1 MLIIPIFIYILA
13 ILIVAWQTGKHK
25 HKAGKFMEEYF
36 IGSRSMGGLVL
47 AMTLISSYV
56 GASSFIGGPGVAYN
70 LGLSWVFLA
79 CIQVPTAF
87 FTLGILGKKLA
98 IISRKINGVTITD
111 YLRARYESNLV
122 IVLASLMMLI
132 FFIGTIVAQF
142 VGGARLFESVTG
154 LSYNFGL
161 ILFTAVVI
169 IYTTFGG
176 FRAVTITDAIQ
187 GIVMLLATGLLFF
200 IILEKGNGMENIM
213 QSILKTNPNL
223 LTPDSNGAVSKP
235 FILSFWMLVGVGVL
249 GLPVTEVRCM
259 GFKDSKAMHRAM
271 IIGTSIVGILM
282 LGMHLVGVMG
292 AAVEPGVEVGDKIIP
307 ILAIKNMHPILA
319 GVFIAGPLAAIM
331 SSVDSLL
338 IMSSA
343 AIVKDLYINY
353 IDKNPS
359 ESKIKKLSF
368 ATSLL
373 LGIIVFILALNP
385 PKLLVW
391 INLFAL
397 AGQEAAF
404 FCPILLGLYWKRA
417 NATGAAV
424 SMIFSVVFYLY
435 TVIMNIKIMN
445 IKIMNMHQIVPTI
458 IFSIL
463 LFTIGSYF
471 GKPNS
476 EKVNELFFLKNKKIT

>member
-213 QSILKTNPNL
+213 QTILKTNPNL

-338 IMSSA
+338 IMSSS

-359 ESKIKKLSF
+359 EDKIKKLSF

-373 LGIIVFILALNP
+373 LGIIVFVLALNP

-404 FCPILLGLYWKRA
+404 FCPILFGLYWKRA

-435 TVIMNIKIMN
+435 TVIMN

-476 EKVNELFFLKNKKIT
+476 EKVNELFFPKK

>member
-13 ILIVAWQTGKHK
+13 ILVIAWQTGKHK

-213 QSILKTNPNL
+213 QTLLKTNPNL

-235 FILSFWMLVGVGVL
+235 FILSFWMLVGVGIL

-373 LGIIVFILALNP
+373 LGIIVFVLALNP

-445 IKIMNMHQIVPTI
+445 MHQIVPTI

-476 EKVNELFFLKNKKIT
+476 EKVNELFFSKK

>member
-13 ILIVAWQTGKHK
+13 ILIIAWQTGKHK

-213 QSILKTNPNL
+213 QTLLKTNPNL

-235 FILSFWMLVGVGVL
+235 FILSFWMLVGVGIL

-445 IKIMNMHQIVPTI
+445 MHQIVPTI

-476 EKVNELFFLKNKKIT
+476 EKVNELFFSEK

>member
-13 ILIVAWQTGKHK
+13 ILVIAWQTGKHK

-213 QSILKTNPNL
+213 QTLLKTNPNL

-235 FILSFWMLVGVGVL
+235 FILSFWMLVGVGIL

-373 LGIIVFILALNP
+373 LGIIVFVLALNP

-404 FCPILLGLYWKRA
+404 FCPILFGLYWKRA

-445 IKIMNMHQIVPTI
+445 MHQIVPTI
-458 IFSIL
+458 VFSIL

-476 EKVNELFFLKNKKIT
+476 KKVNELFFSEK

>member
-13 ILIVAWQTGKHK
+13 ILIVVWQTGKHK

-213 QSILKTNPNL
+213 QTLLKTNPNL

-373 LGIIVFILALNP
+373 LGIIVFVLALNP

-445 IKIMNMHQIVPTI
+445 MHQIVPTI

-476 EKVNELFFLKNKKIT
+476 EKVNELFFSEK

>member
-213 QSILKTNPNL
+213 KTILKTNPNL

-445 IKIMNMHQIVPTI
+445 MHQIVSTI

-476 EKVNELFFLKNKKIT
+476 EKVNELFFSEK

>member
-161 ILFTAVVI
+161 IIFTAVVI

-213 QSILKTNPNL
+213 QTILKTNPNL

-373 LGIIVFILALNP
+373 LGIIVFVLALNP

-445 IKIMNMHQIVPTI
+445 MHQIVPTI

-476 EKVNELFFLKNKKIT
+476 EKVNELFFSKK

>member
-213 QSILKTNPNL
+213 KTILKTNPNL

-373 LGIIVFILALNP
+373 LGIIVFVLALNP

-404 FCPILLGLYWKRA
+404 FCPILFGLYWKRA

-445 IKIMNMHQIVPTI
+445 MHQIVPTI
-458 IFSIL
+458 VFSVL

-476 EKVNELFFLKNKKIT
+476 EKVNELFFSEK

>member
-200 IILEKGNGMENIM
+200 IILEKGNDMENIM
-213 QSILKTNPNL
+213 QTLLKTNPNL

-292 AAVEPGVEVGDKIIP
+292 AAIEPGVEVGDKIIP

-373 LGIIVFILALNP
+373 LGIIVFVLALNP

-445 IKIMNMHQIVPTI
+445 MHQIVPTI

-476 EKVNELFFLKNKKIT
+476 EKVNELFFSEK

>member
-13 ILIVAWQTGKHK
+13 ILIIAWQTGKHK

-235 FILSFWMLVGVGVL
+235 FILSFWMLVGVGIL

-404 FCPILLGLYWKRA
+404 FCPILFGLYWKRA

-445 IKIMNMHQIVPTI
+445 MHQIVPTI
-458 IFSIL
+458 VFSVL

-476 EKVNELFFLKNKKIT
+476 EKVNELFFSEK

>member
-213 QSILKTNPNL
+213 QTLLKTNPNL

-373 LGIIVFILALNP
+373 LGIIVFVLALNP

-445 IKIMNMHQIVPTI
+445 MHQIVPTI

-476 EKVNELFFLKNKKIT
+476 EKVNELFFSKK

>member
-13 ILIVAWQTGKHK
+13 ILVIAWQTGKHK

-122 IVLASLMMLI
+122 IVLASFMMLI

-213 QSILKTNPNL
+213 QTLLKTNPNL

-235 FILSFWMLVGVGVL
+235 FILSFWMLVGVGIL

-373 LGIIVFILALNP
+373 LGIIVFVLALNP

-404 FCPILLGLYWKRA
+404 FCPILFGLYWKRA
-417 NATGAAV
+417 NATGAAI

-445 IKIMNMHQIVPTI
+445 MHQIVPTI
-458 IFSIL
+458 VFSVL

-476 EKVNELFFLKNKKIT
+476 EKVNELFFSEK

>member
-13 ILIVAWQTGKHK
+13 ILVIAWQTGKHK

-213 QSILKTNPNL
+213 QTLLKTNPNL

-235 FILSFWMLVGVGVL
+235 FILSFWMLVGVGIL

-373 LGIIVFILALNP
+373 LGIIVFVLALNP

-404 FCPILLGLYWKRA
+404 FCPILFGLYWKRA
-417 NATGAAV
+417 NATGAAI

-445 IKIMNMHQIVPTI
+445 MHQIVPTI
-458 IFSIL
+458 VFSVL

-476 EKVNELFFLKNKKIT
+476 EKVNELFFSEK

>member
-445 IKIMNMHQIVPTI
+445 MHQIVPTI

-476 EKVNELFFLKNKKIT
+476 EKVNELFFSEK

>member
-373 LGIIVFILALNP
+373 LGIIVFVLALNP

-445 IKIMNMHQIVPTI
+445 MHQIVPTI

-476 EKVNELFFLKNKKIT
+476 EKVNELFFSKK

>member
-79 CIQVPTAF
+79 CIQIPTAF

-213 QSILKTNPNL
+213 KTILKTNPNL

-292 AAVEPGVEVGDKIIP
+292 AAVEPGVKVGDKIIP

-445 IKIMNMHQIVPTI
+445 MHQIVPTI

>member
-13 ILIVAWQTGKHK
+13 ILVIAWQTGKHK

-122 IVLASLMMLI
+122 IVLASFMMLI

-213 QSILKTNPNL
+213 QTLLKTNPNL

-235 FILSFWMLVGVGVL
+235 FILSFWMLVGVGIL

-373 LGIIVFILALNP
+373 LGIIVFVLALNP

-404 FCPILLGLYWKRA
+404 FCPILFGLYWKRA

-445 IKIMNMHQIVPTI
+445 MHQIVPTI
-458 IFSIL
+458 VFSVL

-476 EKVNELFFLKNKKIT
+476 EKVNELFFSEK

>member
-13 ILIVAWQTGKHK
+13 ILVIAWQTGKHK

-122 IVLASLMMLI
+122 IVLASFMMLI

-213 QSILKTNPNL
+213 QTLLKTNPNL

-235 FILSFWMLVGVGVL
+235 FILSFWMLVGVGIL

-373 LGIIVFILALNP
+373 LGIIVFVLALNP

-445 IKIMNMHQIVPTI
+445 MHQIVPTI
-458 IFSIL
+458 VFSVL

-476 EKVNELFFLKNKKIT
+476 EKVNELFFSEK

>member
-213 QSILKTNPNL
+213 KTILKTNPNL
-223 LTPDSNGAVSKP
+223 LTPDSNEAVSKP

-445 IKIMNMHQIVPTI
+445 MHQIVPTI

-476 EKVNELFFLKNKKIT
+476 EKVNELFFSEK

>member
-13 ILIVAWQTGKHK
+13 ILVIAWQTGKHK

-122 IVLASLMMLI
+122 IVLASFMMLI

-213 QSILKTNPNL
+213 QTLLKTNPNL

-235 FILSFWMLVGVGVL
+235 FILSFWMLVGVGIL

-373 LGIIVFILALNP
+373 LGIIVFVLALNP

-397 AGQEAAF
+397 AGQEVAF
-404 FCPILLGLYWKRA
+404 FCPILFGLYWKRA

-445 IKIMNMHQIVPTI
+445 MHQIVPTI
-458 IFSIL
+458 VFSVL

-476 EKVNELFFLKNKKIT
+476 EKVNELFFSEK

>member
-1 MLIIPIFIYILA
+1 
-13 ILIVAWQTGKHK
+13 
-25 HKAGKFMEEYF
+25 
-36 IGSRSMGGLVL
+36 
-47 AMTLISSYV
+47 
-56 GASSFIGGPGVAYN
+56 
-70 LGLSWVFLA
+70 
-79 CIQVPTAF
+79 
-87 FTLGILGKKLA
+87 
-98 IISRKINGVTITD
+98 
-111 YLRARYESNLV
+111 
-122 IVLASLMMLI
+122 
-132 FFIGTIVAQF
+132 
-142 VGGARLFESVTG
+142 
-154 LSYNFGL
+154 
-161 ILFTAVVI
+161 
-169 IYTTFGG
+169 
-176 FRAVTITDAIQ
+176 
-187 GIVMLLATGLLFF
+187 MLLATGLLFF

-213 QSILKTNPNL
+213 QTLLKTNPNL

-373 LGIIVFILALNP
+373 LGIIVFVLALNP

-435 TVIMNIKIMN
+435 TAVSYT
-445 IKIMNMHQIVPTI
+445 HLTLPTI
-458 IFSIL
+458 A
-463 LFTIGSYF
+463 
-471 GKPNS
+471 
-476 EKVNELFFLKNKKIT
+476 

>member
-213 QSILKTNPNL
+213 QTLLKTNPNL

-235 FILSFWMLVGVGVL
+235 FILSFWMLVGVGIL

-373 LGIIVFILALNP
+373 LGIIVFVLALNP

-445 IKIMNMHQIVPTI
+445 MHQIVPTI

-476 EKVNELFFLKNKKIT
+476 EKVNELFFSKK

>member
-13 ILIVAWQTGKHK
+13 ILIIAWQTGKHK

-213 QSILKTNPNL
+213 QTLLKTNPNL

-235 FILSFWMLVGVGVL
+235 FILSFWMLVGVGIL

-373 LGIIVFILALNP
+373 LGIIVFVLALNP

-445 IKIMNMHQIVPTI
+445 MHQIVPTI
-458 IFSIL
+458 VFSVL

-476 EKVNELFFLKNKKIT
+476 EKVNELFFSEK

>member
-213 QSILKTNPNL
+213 QTLLKTNPNL

-359 ESKIKKLSF
+359 EDKIKKLSF

-373 LGIIVFILALNP
+373 LGIIVFVLALNP

-445 IKIMNMHQIVPTI
+445 MHQIVPTI

-476 EKVNELFFLKNKKIT
+476 EKVNELFFSKK

>member
-13 ILIVAWQTGKHK
+13 ILIIAWQTGKHK

-36 IGSRSMGGLVL
+36 IGSRSIGGLVL

-213 QSILKTNPNL
+213 QSILKTNPTL

-359 ESKIKKLSF
+359 EDKIKKLSF

-445 IKIMNMHQIVPTI
+445 MHQIVPTI

-476 EKVNELFFLKNKKIT
+476 EKVNELFFSEK

>member
-13 ILIVAWQTGKHK
+13 ILVIAWQTGKHK

-122 IVLASLMMLI
+122 IVLASFMMLI

-213 QSILKTNPNL
+213 QTLLKTNPNL

-235 FILSFWMLVGVGVL
+235 FILSFWMLVGVGIL

-282 LGMHLVGVMG
+282 LGMHLVGIMG

-373 LGIIVFILALNP
+373 LGIIVFVLALNP

-404 FCPILLGLYWKRA
+404 FCPILFGLYWKRA

-445 IKIMNMHQIVPTI
+445 MHQIVPTI
-458 IFSIL
+458 VFSVL

-476 EKVNELFFLKNKKIT
+476 EKVNELFFSEK

>member
-1 MLIIPIFIYILA
+1 MLIIPIFLYIII
-13 ILIVAWQTGKHK
+13 ILVIAWQTGKHK
-25 HKAGKFMEEYF
+25 HTKGKFIEEYF

-56 GASSFIGGPGVAYN
+56 GASSFIGGPGIAYN

-98 IISRKINGVTITD
+98 VISRKINGVTITD
-111 YLRARYESNLV
+111 YLRARYESNLI
-122 IVLASLMMLI
+122 IVLSSFMMLI

-154 LSYNFGL
+154 LSYTFGL
-161 ILFTAVVI
+161 VLFSAVVI

-176 FRAVTITDAIQ
+176 FRAVTITDAVQ
-187 GIVMLLATGLLFF
+187 GIVMLLATGLLFV
-200 IILEKGNGMENIM
+200 IILYKGGGMENIM
-213 QSILKTNPNL
+213 QKILETNPAL
-223 LTPDSNGAVSKP
+223 LTPDGNGAVPKP
-235 FILSFWMLVGVGVL
+235 FILSFWMLVGIGVL

-259 GFKDSKAMHRAM
+259 GFKDSRAMHRAM

-307 ILAIKNMHPILA
+307 ILAIKNMYPVLA

-338 IMSSA
+338 IMCSA

-353 IDKNPS
+353 IDTAPS
-359 ESKIKKLSF
+359 EAKIKKLSF
-368 ATSLL
+368 GVSLL
-373 LGIIVFILALNP
+373 LGIIVFVLALNP
-385 PKLLVW
+385 PQFLVW

-404 FCPILLGLYWKRA
+404 FCPIIFGLYWKRA
-417 NATGAAV
+417 NATGAAL
-424 SMIFSVVFYLY
+424 SMIFSVAAYLY
-435 TVIMNIKIMN
+435 MVITDIKFMG
-445 IKIMNMHQIVPTI
+445 MHQIVPV
-458 IFSIL
+458 L
-463 LFTIGSYF
+463 LFSVLLFVGGSF
-471 GKPNS
+471 LGKPNS
-476 EKVNELFFLKNKKIT
+476 SKVEELFF

>member
-13 ILIVAWQTGKHK
+13 ILVIAWQTGKHK

-122 IVLASLMMLI
+122 IVLASFMMLI

-161 ILFTAVVI
+161 ILFTSVVI

-213 QSILKTNPNL
+213 QTLLKTNPNL

-235 FILSFWMLVGVGVL
+235 FILSFWMLVGVGIL

-373 LGIIVFILALNP
+373 LGIIVFVLALNP

-404 FCPILLGLYWKRA
+404 FCPILFGLYWKRA

-445 IKIMNMHQIVPTI
+445 MHQIVPTI
-458 IFSIL
+458 VFSVL

-476 EKVNELFFLKNKKIT
+476 EKVNELFFSEK

>member
-13 ILIVAWQTGKHK
+13 ILVIAWQTGKHK

-122 IVLASLMMLI
+122 IVLASFMMLI

-213 QSILKTNPNL
+213 QTLLKTNPNL

-235 FILSFWMLVGVGVL
+235 FILSFWMLVGVGIL

-373 LGIIVFILALNP
+373 LGIIVFVLALNP

-445 IKIMNMHQIVPTI
+445 MHQIVPTI

-476 EKVNELFFLKNKKIT
+476 EKVNELFFSEK